1 MAIVIAITVATT
13 IQVSKKTR
21 QLLEAL
27 KKKLSAKSYDEALQK
42 LLAEKMETPSSMF
55 GSNPKLSCF
64 KEEEEAEF
72 HEL

>member
-1 MAIVIAITVATT
+1 MAVTIAITMATT
-13 IQVSKKTR
+13 IQVSRRTR

-42 LLAEKMETPSSMF
+42 LLAEKMGISTSMF
-55 GSNPKLSCF
+55 GSNPKLSSF
-64 KEEEEAEF
+64 REEEEAEF